1 MEIHRACIK
10 NLVQVALKKKIKE
23 IAIRKE
29 LNTSEWD
36 IGGQREVVTIDTL
49 DLAE

>member
-10 NLVQVALKKKIKE
+10 NLVQAALKKIKE